1 MSYRAA
7 RANIKARAKTKTRPM
22 ATRKTDTLVDVRSQS
37 VRIGEVHPVRDASL
51 HLRRG
56 ECRALVGESGCGKSV
71 TAMSLLGLLPPA
83 ATVDAERRLFDGEPL
98 PALGSKAWRQLRGN
112 RIAMI
117 FQNPMTALDPTQ
129 QIGQQIAEPL
139 REHKGMGRR
148 EAKHR
153 AISLLE
159 RLAIPQAEQRARQY
173 PFEFSGG
180 MLQRAMIAMAIAC
193 EPQLLI
199 ADEPTTALDVT
210 VQTEVLAL
218 LRELQREQGTALLFI
233 THDLGVVANI
243 ADSVS
248 VMYGGHTV
256 ESGSVEAIFTDTA
269 HPYTQALR
277 SAVPSLQSQRVLR
290 PIAGTPPD
298 LRGEIR
304 GCPFAARC
312 DRRMAICDEMPPHL
326 AGVAQQQDST
336 GQHPGGE
343 DRHLTRCWLQ
353 HPDHPGPGYIRRPSP
368 VATGTAAEE
377 QEGS

>member
-1 MSYRAA
+1 MSPRAA
-7 RANIKARAKTKTRPM
+7 KPVNRPM
-22 ATRKTDTLVDVRSQS
+22 ATPKTGTLLDVQSLS
-37 VRIGEVHPVRDASL
+37 VRIGEVHPVREASL

-71 TAMSLLGLLPPA
+71 TAMSLLGLLPA
-83 ATVDAERRLFDGEPL
+83 AAGVEAERRLFDGEPL

-129 QIGQQIAEPL
+129 QIGLQIAEPL
-139 REHKGMGRR
+139 REHKGLGRK
-148 EAKHR
+148 EAWMR
-153 AISLLE
+153 AVGLLE
-159 RLAIPQAEQRARQY
+159 RLAIPRAEQRARQY

-210 VQTEVLAL
+210 VQAEVLAL
-218 LRELQREQGTALLFI
+218 LKELQREQGTALLFI

-248 VMYGGHTV
+248 VMYAGHTI
-256 ESGSVEAIFTDTA
+256 ESGSVDAVFSDTA

-277 SAVPSLQSQRVLR
+277 AAVPSLERSGALR

-298 LRGEIR
+298 LRQGIR
-304 GCPFAARC
+304 GCAFAPRC
-312 DRRMAICDEMPPHL
+312 DRRMAICDDMPPSL
-326 AGVAQQQDST
+326 NAGRDRSDT
-336 GQHPGGE
+336 GHSA
-343 DRHLTRCWLQ
+343 RCWLW
-353 HPDHPGPGYIRRPSP
+353 HRDHPGEAYVRRS
-368 VATGTAAEE
+368 VAARES
-377 QEGS
+377 GSDGHD